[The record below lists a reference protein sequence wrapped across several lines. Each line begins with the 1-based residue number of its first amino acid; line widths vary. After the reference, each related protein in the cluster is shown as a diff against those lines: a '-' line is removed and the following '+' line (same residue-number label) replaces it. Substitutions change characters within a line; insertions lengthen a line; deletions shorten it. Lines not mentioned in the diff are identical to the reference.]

1 MNAHSERL
9 SVATFYASNIA
20 TLLGPA
26 KSLVAKHKVANFKR
40 IPLEE
45 YFKGF
50 FARKLD
56 GKSYLEIMKLE
67 G

>member
-9 SVATFYASNIA
+9 SVATFYSPKMG
-20 TLLGPA
+20 TLLSPA
-26 KSLVAKHKVANFKR
+26 KSLVAKHKVANFKQ
-40 IPLEE
+40 ILLEE
-45 YFKGF
+45 YYKGF

-56 GKSYLEIMKLE
+56 GKSYLETMKLK